1 MGERE
6 SVCVCVRE
14 RVESERVKGETER
27 ERDYPSFTL
36 DFCLGPKMQWPPFER
51 DLLEIQR
58 IFTSSV

>member
-1 MGERE
+1 MCVCERE
-6 SVCVCVRE
+6 RE
-14 RVESERVKGETER
+14 REWIVKSERVKGETER